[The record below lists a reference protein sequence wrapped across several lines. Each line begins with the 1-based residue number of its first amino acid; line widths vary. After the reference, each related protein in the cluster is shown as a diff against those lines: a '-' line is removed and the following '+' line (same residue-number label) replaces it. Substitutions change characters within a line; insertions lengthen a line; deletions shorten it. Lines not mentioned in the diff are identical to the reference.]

1 MLFSIHIFRY
11 YGAVQCLERNK
22 DPCQI
27 YSNTCVLKFVSE
39 PSALCLEDWRSEI
52 RCKKYINEALLP
64 SVGQTG
70 GVWGNNPYESDLYA
84 KGQKD
89 TIEAW
94 LRLDLTL
101 KGDGTRR
108 EAIKI
113 LIVQ

>member
-52 RCKKYINEALLP
+52 CSKEYINDALLP
-64 SVGQTG
+64 FVGQIRG
-70 GVWGNNPYESDLYA
+70 GDGEITHMKVTCML
-84 KGQKD
+84 KGKR
-89 TIEAW
+89 TPSGCN
-94 LRLDLTL
+94 LTP
-101 KGDGTRR
+101 KGDGTKRK
-108 EAIKI
+108 ATKI
-113 LIVQ
+113 LIVL

>member
-11 YGAVQCLERNK
+11 YGVVQCLEGIK

-52 RCKKYINEALLP
+52 RCKKYINEALLS

-70 GVWGNNPYESDLYA
+70 GGGGMG
-84 KGQKD
+84 K
-89 TIEAW
+89 
-94 LRLDLTL
+94 
-101 KGDGTRR
+101 
-108 EAIKI
+108 
-113 LIVQ
+113 